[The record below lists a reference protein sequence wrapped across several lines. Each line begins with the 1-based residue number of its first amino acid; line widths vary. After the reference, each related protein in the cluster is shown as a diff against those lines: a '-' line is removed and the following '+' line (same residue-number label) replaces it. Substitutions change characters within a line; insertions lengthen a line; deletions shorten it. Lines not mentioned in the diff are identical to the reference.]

1 MSDPPHIVPPFA
13 DAVKDEFKFL
23 STSYRFRVVTT
34 ERTFVRFESAH
45 VFVNAYHGRSS
56 FELGVEIGRFKDR
69 NEREQYFHLGEV
81 VRLQDARAWQEFRA
95 YQTADPKL
103 VIEGVQLLAQQLKL
117 WGNDALCG
125 NADIF
130 AALRQQRIEDAA
142 EYAHE
147 LRLSRARTKA
157 YEAWKQHNYVDVAL
171 YYGQFE
177 GDLSHAERGKLQY
190 ARGKLLKA
198 EGFVQR

>member
-1 MSDPPHIVPPFA
+1 MSDPSHNGPSFVDTVR
-13 DAVKDEFKFL
+13 DAFSFL
-23 STSYRFRVVTT
+23 TASHRFRITMTDV
-34 ERTFVRFESAH
+34 TFVRFESSK
-45 VFVNAYHGRSS
+45 VFVNVYHGRSS

-81 VRLQDARAWQEFRA
+81 VRLQDARAWQDFKA

-103 VIEGVQLLAQQLKL
+103 VTKGIQLLAQQLKL

-130 AALRQQRIEDAA
+130 ATLRQQRREDAA

-157 YEAWKQHNYVDVAL
+157 YEAWKQSNYVDVAL

-177 GDLSHAERGKLQY
+177 GDLSYAERGKLQY
-190 ARGKLLKA
+190 ARKKLLKA
-198 EGFVQR
+198 EEAIQS